1 MTDSRFVP
9 VFAFCLAVLLAV
21 SAPAATA
28 QNVVAPGVTFSVDPV
43 QPYHMQ
49 PYNAPDVQPPMAPP
63 STVTPSLLRDDTLLD
78 STLTIASVVEFD
90 GADQEV
96 GKTVLRAETPDSAK
110 VFEPVPPV
118 WVDQP
123 TVSGVRAYEALF
135 DARDLST
142 VERPDGSSVEA
153 PEVTAEACPAA
164 ASKDL
169 KQPAAYDRNATLLP
183 PGQVAYFYTEAD
195 SLVHCAVYRWDEATR
210 MSGREFIQLMRDGG
224 VDPLSVLATYDVM
237 FEEVVRSVERRLG
250 SPQHMDPTP
259 TATEDRGVSHR
270 RTARWTTD
278 DVVIDLR
285 LAISRIG
292 GHLTVVQYWQ

>member
-1 MTDSRFVP
+1 MTHIRPFPLLVL
-9 VFAFCLAVLLAV
+9 FLAVAV
-21 SAPAATA
+21 AFAPGVVTAQTVVSPGVAFPDDRMASYSVSNVRALEARSSVTPAAT
-28 QNVVAPGVTFSVDPV
+28 
-43 QPYHMQ
+43 
-49 PYNAPDVQPPMAPP
+49 
-63 STVTPSLLRDDTLLD
+63 RDDALLD
-78 STLTIASVVEFD
+78 STLTIASVVSFD

-96 GKTVLRAETPDSAK
+96 GTTVLRPETPDSAK

-123 TVSGVRAYEALF
+123 TISGVRAYEALF

-142 VERPDGSSVEA
+142 VEGPDGSTVEA
-153 PEVTAEACPAA
+153 PEVTPEACPAA
-164 ASKDL
+164 ASHEL
-169 KQPAAYDRNATLLP
+169 SEPSAYDRNATLLP

-210 MSGREFIQLMRDGG
+210 MTGREFIQLMREGG
-224 VDPLSVLATYDVM
+224 IDPLSVLATYDVM

-250 SPQHMDPTP
+250 SPQHLDPAP
-259 TATEDRGVSHR
+259 TATEDDSVSHR
-270 RTARWTTD
+270 RTARWSTD

>member
-1 MTDSRFVP
+1 MTDLRFFS
-9 VFAFCLAVLLAV
+9 VFAVCLAFAV
-21 SAPAATA
+21 AVGAPTA
-28 QNVVAPGVTFSVDPV
+28 MAQDVIAPGVTFPADRVTMDDPSSI
-43 QPYHMQ
+43 QLP
-49 PYNAPDVQPPMAPP
+49 
-63 STVTPSLLRDDTLLD
+63 VTLTPVTHPETRDDALLD
-78 STLTIASVVEFD
+78 STLTIASVVAFD

-96 GKTVLRAETPDSAK
+96 GTTVLRAETPDSAR

-123 TVSGVRAYEALF
+123 TMSGVRAYEALF

-142 VERPDGSSVEA
+142 VEGPDRSTVKA
-153 PEVTAEACPAA
+153 PDVTPEACPAA

-183 PGQVAYFYTEAD
+183 PGQVAYFYTEQD

-210 MSGREFIQLMRDGG
+210 MTGHEFIQLMREGG
-224 VDPLSVLATYDVM
+224 IDPLSVLATYDVM

-250 SPQHMDPTP
+250 RPQHLDAAP
-259 TATEDRGVSHR
+259 TATEDKGVSHR

>member
-1 MTDSRFVP
+1 MTDSRLVS
-9 VFAFCLAVLLAV
+9 VAAFCLAVLIAV
-21 SAPAATA
+21 GARPATA
-28 QNVVAPGVTFSVDPV
+28 QPVVAPGVTFPADRA
-43 QPYHMQ
+43 QPYDASGLQSLM
-49 PYNAPDVQPPMAPP
+49 PP
-63 STVTPSLLRDDTLLD
+63 STATPLATRDDARLD
-78 STLTIASVVEFD
+78 SALTIASVVTFD

-96 GKTVLRAETPDSAK
+96 GTTVLRAETPDSAK

-123 TVSGVRAYEALF
+123 TISGVRAYEALF

-142 VERPDGSSVEA
+142 VERPNGTTINA
-153 PEVTAEACPAA
+153 PEVTPEACPAA
-164 ASKDL
+164 ASKEL
-169 KQPAAYDRNATLLP
+169 TQPAAYDRNATLLP

-210 MSGREFIQLMRDGG
+210 LSGREFVQLMREGG
-224 VDPLSVLATYDVM
+224 IDPLSVLATYDVM

-250 SPQHMDPTP
+250 SPQHLDPAP
-259 TATEDRGVSHR
+259 SATDDKGVSHR
-270 RTARWTTD
+270 RTARWNTD

>member
-1 MTDSRFVP
+1 MAHPRLFP
-9 VFAFCLAVLLAV
+9 LLYLFLAVVVACAPGRAIAQTAIPPGIVFPDDRMMLDGV
-21 SAPAATA
+21 SDAHATGPLSSVAPAAI
-28 QNVVAPGVTFSVDPV
+28 
-43 QPYHMQ
+43 
-49 PYNAPDVQPPMAPP
+49 
-63 STVTPSLLRDDTLLD
+63 RDDALLD
-78 STLTIASVVEFD
+78 STLTIASVVSLD

-96 GKTVLRAETPDSAK
+96 GTTVLRPETPDSAK

-123 TVSGVRAYEALF
+123 TISGVRAYEALF

-142 VERPDGSSVEA
+142 VERPNGASVKA
-153 PEVTAEACPAA
+153 PEVTPEACPAA
-164 ASKDL
+164 ASHDL
-169 KQPAAYDRNATLLP
+169 SEPSAYDRNATLLP

-210 MSGREFIQLMRDGG
+210 MTGPEFIQLMREGG
-224 VDPLSVLATYDVM
+224 IDPLSVLATYDVM

-250 SPQHMDPTP
+250 SPQHLDPAP
-259 TATEDRGVSHR
+259 TSTNDDGVSHR
-270 RTARWTTD
+270 RTARWSTD

>member
-1 MTDSRFVP
+1 MTDPRFVP
-9 VFAFCLAVLLAV
+9 VFAFCLAVLFV
-21 SAPAATA
+21 VGAPAATA
-28 QNVVAPGVTFSVDPV
+28 QNVGAPGVTFPADRVES
-43 QPYHMQ
+43 
-49 PYNAPDVQPPMAPP
+49 PDA
-63 STVTPSLLRDDTLLD
+63 PSLQSLTAPTTATPPATRDDALLD
-78 STLTIASVVEFD
+78 SALTIASVVTFD

-96 GKTVLRAETPDSAK
+96 GTTVLRAETPDSAK

-123 TVSGVRAYEALF
+123 TISGVRAYEALF

-142 VERPDGSSVEA
+142 VKRPDGSTVKA
-153 PEVTAEACPAA
+153 PDVTPEACPAA

-183 PGQVAYFYTEAD
+183 PGQVAYFYTEQD

-210 MSGREFIQLMRDGG
+210 MSGREFIQLMREGG

-250 SPQHMDPTP
+250 SPQHLDPAP
-259 TATEDRGVSHR
+259 TTTEDKGVSHR
-270 RTARWTTD
+270 RTARWSTD
-278 DVVIDLR
+278 DVVIDLQ